1 MASLS
6 ASEPLITETTTLLP
20 HQDAN
25 IDTVVRET
33 VAPRT
38 RRALI
43 AAGLFFTFLVDMSF
57 GLLVVPLV
65 ALYERAVCRYLHPYV
80 PDPSRDSI
88 CKESDVQAELAY
100 ITGWGM
106 ALCLLPSLLV
116 VVPYGA
122 LADRCGRRLVLLMG
136 MLGLLAAICVLFG
149 VGELTPMFFS
159 GDDDANPCCD
169 SFVGWEHQP

>member
-1 MASLS
+1 M
-6 ASEPLITETTTLLP
+6 
-20 HQDAN
+20 
-25 IDTVVRET
+25 
-33 VAPRT
+33 
-38 RRALI
+38 RRSLI
-43 AAGLFFTFLVDMSF
+43 AAGLFFAFLMDISL

-65 ALYERAVCRYLHPYV
+65 ALYERAVCRYLHPEV

-122 LADRCGRRLVLLMG
+122 LADRCGRRLVLFMGILG
-136 MLGLLAAICVLFG
+136 MLAATFVLFG
-149 VGELTPMFFS
+149 VGESMPTLS
-159 GDDDANPCCD
+159 
-169 SFVGWEHQP
+169 SFPDNC